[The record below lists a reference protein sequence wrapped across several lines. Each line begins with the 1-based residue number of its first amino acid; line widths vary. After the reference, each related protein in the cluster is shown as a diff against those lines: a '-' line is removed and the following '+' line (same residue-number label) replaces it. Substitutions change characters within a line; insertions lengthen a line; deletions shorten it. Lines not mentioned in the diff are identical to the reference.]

1 MTRQLIY
8 LIAGALLCSTPV
20 HAEKVGTESL
30 QLAKYDEKNL
40 FQLKKPEVAL
50 ALKEKH
56 EYYDIKGTSLA
67 DLRKQMK
74 ENGTRWN
81 DDHTYAALTTW
92 NIRYDYDIKESGGR
106 YSIAAVKTKVDVVY
120 RYPRLAS
127 TAGITEQLA
136 GQWSSYMEHVTIHEL
151 GHKDLAVKAAA
162 DVNDLLSSLG
172 SFGSRRELNSMV
184 DRLVE
189 ARLKTLKEDQIRY
202 DAETHHGETQGA
214 ILR

>member
-1 MTRQLIY
+1 
-8 LIAGALLCSTPV
+8 LIAGALLCSSPV
-20 HAEKVGTESL
+20 LAEKAGTETVK
-30 QLAKYDEKNL
+30 LAKYDEKNL

-50 ALKEKH
+50 DLKEKH
-56 EYYDIKGTSLA
+56 EYYEVRGTSLA
-67 DLRKQMK
+67 ELRKQMK

-92 NIRYDYDIKESGGR
+92 NIKYDYDINESGGR
-106 YSIAAVKTKVDVVY
+106 YSIGAVKTKVDVVY

-127 TAGITEQLA
+127 TAGMTEQVA
-136 GQWSSYMEHVTIHEL
+136 GQWSSYMEHVTIHEM

-162 DVNDLLSSLG
+162 EVNEALSSLG
-172 SFGSRRELNSMV
+172 TFGSRRELTRVADGIVAS
-184 DRLVE
+184 
-189 ARLKTLKEDQIRY
+189 RLKKLNEDQIRY